1 MTVDSSSYDGWMLVK
16 LPDLHHHYHCDQ
28 KSSEVHVV
36 ICERR
41 INHYCL
47 NPIETAAA
55 AYHQET
61 KIVCE
66 NFD

>member
-1 MTVDSSSYDGWMLVK
+1 LDVGEAPRLAPSLSY
-16 LPDLHHHYHCDQ
+16 CDQ

-47 NPIETAAA
+47 NPSETAVA

-61 KIVCE
+61 KIVRE